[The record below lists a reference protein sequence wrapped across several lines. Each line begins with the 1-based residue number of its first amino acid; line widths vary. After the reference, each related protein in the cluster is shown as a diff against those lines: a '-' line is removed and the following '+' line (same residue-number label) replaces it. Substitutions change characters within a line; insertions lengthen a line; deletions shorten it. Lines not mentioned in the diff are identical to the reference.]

1 MKDFDIDSLVRPN
14 ILALSPYSTARDEC
28 DKTLGIF
35 LDANE
40 SPWPSGWNRYPDPH
54 QKVLKS
60 RISEVKGVPA
70 ANIFVGNGSDE
81 AIDVLMRVFCEPGR
95 DNIVAICPSYGM
107 YTVAAQ
113 INNVEVREV
122 DLDEEFGLRADAMLE
137 ACDSNTKLM
146 LVCSPNNPSGN
157 AFSTSELLG
166 LAARFNGLLV
176 VDEAYTDFS
185 DEPSLRW
192 EACTAPNIVV
202 LQTLSKAWGMAALRL
217 GLCFATERV
226 IGLMS
231 SVKYPYNINAAAQKL
246 ALEQLERDITG
257 EVSEIRSER
266 VRLAGILPEFGF
278 VRRVYRSDAN
288 FILVKVDDPDGLYA
302 HLLEDGII
310 VRNRNKV
317 RGCAGCLRIT
327 VGLKAENEKLI
338 ESLERYEKGRI
349 C

>member
-338 ESLERYEKGRI
+338 ESLEKYEKGRI

>member
-107 YTVAAQ
+107 YTVAAR

-122 DLDEEFGLRADAMLE
+122 DLDEEFGLRPDAMLE

-157 AFSTSELLG
+157 AFSTSELLA
-166 LAARFNGLLV
+166 LADRFNGLLV

-185 DEPSLRW
+185 DEPSLRS

-217 GLCFATERV
+217 GLCFASERV

-246 ALEQLERDITG
+246 ALEQLERDITD

-266 VRLAGILPEFGF
+266 VRLAGILPGFGF

-288 FILVKVDDPDGLYA
+288 FILVKVDDPDRLYA

-327 VGLKAENEKLI
+327 VGLTSENEKLI

-349 C
+349 R

>member
-137 ACDSNTKLM
+137 ACDSNTKQM

>member
-1 MKDFDIDSLVRPN
+1 MKNFDIDSLVRPN

-28 DKTLGIF
+28 DKALGIF

-54 QKVLKS
+54 QKVLKA
-60 RISEVKGVPA
+60 RLSEVKGVPSE
-70 ANIFVGNGSDE
+70 NIFVGNGSDE

-107 YTVAAQ
+107 YTVAAR

-122 DLDEEFGLRADAMLE
+122 DLDENFDLRADALIE

-157 AFSTSELLG
+157 AYATSELLE
-166 LAARFNGLLV
+166 LADRFNGLLV
-176 VDEAYTDFS
+176 VDEAYNDFCN
-185 DEPSLRW
+185 ERSLRF
-192 EACTAPNIVV
+192 EVSASPDIVV

-217 GLCFATERV
+217 GLCFAHER
-226 IGLMS
+226 IINLMS
-231 SVKYPYNINAAAQKL
+231 GVKYPYNINAAAQQL
-246 ALEQLERDITG
+246 ALEQLKRDISG
-257 EVSEIRSER
+257 EISEIRSER
-266 VRLAGILPEFGF
+266 ERMEKLLPEYSF
-278 VRRVYRSDAN
+278 VRRVYPSDAN
-288 FILVKVDDPDGLYA
+288 FILIKVDDPDGLYGRLIEA
-302 HLLEDGII
+302 GII

-327 VGLKAENEKLI
+327 VGLKSENEKLI
-338 ESLERYEKGRI
+338 KSLNEYEKGRI